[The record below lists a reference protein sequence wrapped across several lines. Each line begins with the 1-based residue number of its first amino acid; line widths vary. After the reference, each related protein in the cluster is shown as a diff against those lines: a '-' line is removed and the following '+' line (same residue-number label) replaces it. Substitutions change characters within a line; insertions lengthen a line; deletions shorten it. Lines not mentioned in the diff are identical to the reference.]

1 MRGGNRR
8 KARAGV
14 TLLEVMLAGALT
26 AIAVLAT
33 LEAFTVAGKVAHEN
47 AEALRAD
54 NVAFDLLWRKFYG
67 DYDQLRSTVGQTVPE
82 KNTADDDSP
91 YHSSAFDDPPS
102 YAYREYVTLI
112 NANNDSD
119 GKLLAVALKYGP
131 DGQYTISNEVFR
143 CNIPRTTN

>member
-1 MRGGNRR
+1 MRCGDRR

-67 DYDQLRSTVGQTVPE
+67 DYEQMRPTVGQTLVE
-82 KNTADDDSP
+82 KDTDDSDSP
-91 YHSSAFDDPPS
+91 YRSTSLGDPPS
-102 YAYREYVTLI
+102 YRYVESVS
-112 NANNDSD
+112 NCYS
-119 GKLLAVALKYGP
+119 GKLIAIDLKYGAN
-131 DGQYTISNEVFR
+131 DQFTRHLEVFR
-143 CNIPRTTN
+143 SDIPRTSN

>member
-1 MRGGNRR
+1 MRCGDRR

-67 DYDQLRSTVGQTVPE
+67 DYDQMRSTVGQLVPE
-82 KNTADDDSP
+82 KNTDDSNSP
-91 YHSSAFDDPPS
+91 YRSASLDDPPS
-102 YAYREYVTLI
+102 YAYREYVTPI
-112 NANNDSD
+112 NDGND
-119 GKLLAVALKYGP
+119 GKLLAVTLFAYYIIHSHRHFTPSK
-131 DGQYTISNEVFR
+131 
-143 CNIPRTTN
+143 

>member
-33 LEAFTVAGKVAHEN
+33 LEAFIVAGKVAHEN
-47 AEALRAD
+47 AETLRAD

-102 YAYREYVTLI
+102 YGYREYVTPVNPL
-112 NANNDSD
+112 NDED
-119 GKLLAVALKYGP
+119 GKMLAVTLTYGP
-131 DGQYTISNEVFR
+131 EGRYVISNEVFR
-143 CNIPRTTN
+143 CNIPRATN